1 MNYEISAKSNL
12 KEIYDSLVEHFTLL
26 VGDGNR
32 KKIAAEAKKM
42 KEQLGKN
49 RQAVTKEYITV
60 LDKIIKDYTKKRTV
74 EEMEK
79 EYQDKKWAKLKK

>member
-12 KEIYDSLVEHFTLL
+12 KEIYDSLVTHFETL

-79 EYQDKKWAKLKK
+79 EYQDKKWAKLKR